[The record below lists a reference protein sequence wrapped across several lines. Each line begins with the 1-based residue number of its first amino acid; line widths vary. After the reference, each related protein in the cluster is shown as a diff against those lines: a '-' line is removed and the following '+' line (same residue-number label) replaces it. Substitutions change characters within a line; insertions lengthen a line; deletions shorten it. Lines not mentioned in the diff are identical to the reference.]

1 MVTEPNYLIAHPVRK
16 HTNMGLPVVQPQ
28 FALEPDIDLP
38 FFHVPDLLQM
48 FQSTVSQ
55 NSLVPEIP
63 ICQSP
68 HRPMRPAMGAYIGI
82 AGRPAI
88 TKIDIFALGAAA
100 TAIDCAGWPKRSVS
114 MAIRTFDLFLLR
126 HKNHHLQMRI
136 DDGAKASFSVKKTIL
151 IAARV
156 QRKLSER
163 TGGRVRCVP
172 FDVLRKGSVK
182 GAPGQNGDA
191 LRRIHSFSG

>member
-68 HRPMRPAMGAYIGI
+68 HRPVRPAMGAYIGI

>member
-48 FQSTVSQ
+48 FQRTVSQ

-68 HRPMRPAMGAYIGI
+68 HRPVRPAMGAYIGI

-100 TAIDCAGWPKRSVS
+100 TAIDCAGRPKRSVS

-136 DDGAKASFSVKKTIL
+136 DDGAKASHPPKKTIL

-172 FDVLRKGSVK
+172 FDVLGKGSVK

>member
-48 FQSTVSQ
+48 FQRTVSQ

-68 HRPMRPAMGAYIGI
+68 HRPVRPAVGAYIGI
-82 AGRPAI
+82 TGRPAI

-100 TAIDCAGWPKRSVS
+100 TAIDGAGWPKRSVS
-114 MAIRTFDLFLLR
+114 MAIGTFDLFLLR

-136 DDGAKASFSVKKTIL
+136 DDGAKASFSVKTIL

-163 TGGRVRCVP
+163 TGGRVWCVP
-172 FDVLRKGSVK
+172 FDVLGKGSVK

>member
-1 MVTEPNYLIAHPVRK
+1 MQIAQRSSSLVTETNYLITHPVRK
-16 HTNMGLPVVQPQ
+16 HTNVGLPVVQPQ

-48 FQSTVSQ
+48 FQRTVSQ
-55 NSLVPEIP
+55 NSFVPEIP

-68 HRPMRPAMGAYIGI
+68 HRPVRPAMGAYIGI

-88 TKIDIFALGAAA
+88 TKIDVLALGAAA

-114 MAIRTFDLFLLR
+114 MAIRTFDLFLLC

-136 DDGAKASFSVKKTIL
+136 DDGAKASFSVKNC
-151 IAARV
+151 AN
-156 QRKLSER
+156 S
-163 TGGRVRCVP
+163 
-172 FDVLRKGSVK
+172 S
-182 GAPGQNGDA
+182 PGPEKA
-191 LRRIHSFSG
+191 V

>member
-1 MVTEPNYLIAHPVRK
+1 MTQCTIERFRATSSRCCSVKLVIVSPPFKRPNADCPEEQQLGNRDELPH
-16 HTNMGLPVVQPQ
+16 HTSRQKTYQCGP
-28 FALEPDIDLP
+28 AGRSAP

-48 FQSTVSQ
+48 FQRTVSQ

-68 HRPMRPAMGAYIGI
+68 HRSVRPAMGAYIGI

-88 TKIDIFALGAAA
+88 TKIDVLALGAPA
-100 TAIDCAGWPKRSVS
+100 TAINCAGWPKRSVS

-136 DDGAKASFSVKKTIL
+136 DDGAKASFSVKKL
-151 IAARV
+151 
-156 QRKLSER
+156 
-163 TGGRVRCVP
+163 C
-172 FDVLRKGSVK
+172 
-182 GAPGQNGDA
+182 
-191 LRRIHSFSG
+191 

>member
-1 MVTEPNYLIAHPVRK
+1 MQQIRPSKKEFAELQPVPCGFCRGNDGCG
-16 HTNMGLPVVQPQ
+16 HRNVGLPVVQPQ

-48 FQSTVSQ
+48 FQRTVSQ

-68 HRPMRPAMGAYIGI
+68 HRSVRPAMGAYIGI

-88 TKIDIFALGAAA
+88 TKIDVLALGAPA
-100 TAIDCAGWPKRSVS
+100 TAINCAGWPKRSVS

-136 DDGAKASFSVKKTIL
+136 DDGAKASFSVKKL
-151 IAARV
+151 
-156 QRKLSER
+156 
-163 TGGRVRCVP
+163 C
-172 FDVLRKGSVK
+172 
-182 GAPGQNGDA
+182 
-191 LRRIHSFSG
+191 

>member
-1 MVTEPNYLIAHPVRK
+1 MKDSGQQVPAAVLLNWSSFHPPFKRPNADCPEEQQLGNRDELPH
-16 HTNMGLPVVQPQ
+16 HTSRQKTYQCGPAGRSVPICSG
-28 FALEPDIDLP
+28 ARYRPPI
-38 FFHVPDLLQM
+38 FHVPDLLQM
-48 FQSTVSQ
+48 FQRTVSQ

-68 HRPMRPAMGAYIGI
+68 HRPVRPAMGAYIGI

-88 TKIDIFALGAAA
+88 TKIDVLALGAAA

-136 DDGAKASFSVKKTIL
+136 DDGAKASFSVKSYTNC
-151 IAARV
+151 
-156 QRKLSER
+156 S
-163 TGGRVRCVP
+163 
-172 FDVLRKGSVK
+172 
-182 GAPGQNGDA
+182 PGPEKA
-191 LRRIHSFSG
+191 V

>member
-1 MVTEPNYLIAHPVRK
+1 MERFRATSSRCCSVKLVIVSPPPSSGRMQIAQRSSSLVTKTNYLIAHPVRK
-16 HTNMGLPVVQPQ
+16 HTNVGLPVVQPQ

-38 FFHVPDLLQM
+38 FFHVPALLQM
-48 FQSTVSQ
+48 LQRPVSQ
-55 NSLVPEIP
+55 NSLVPEVP

-68 HRPMRPAMGAYIGI
+68 HRPVCPAMGAYIGI

-88 TKIDIFALGAAA
+88 TKIDIFALGTAA

-136 DDGAKASFSVKKTIL
+136 DDGAKASFSVKK
-151 IAARV
+151 
-156 QRKLSER
+156 Q
-163 TGGRVRCVP
+163 C
-172 FDVLRKGSVK
+172 
-182 GAPGQNGDA
+182 
-191 LRRIHSFSG
+191 